1 MKIGVD
7 ARCLEWKRGG
17 VSRFLINMLEIW
29 PQLATKHRFVLYF
42 QNYIP
47 DDDFLRHPNFELK
60 LLSGPKIL
68 RSHRILAEQFL
79 MPRQLKSDNLD
90 LFFATWYSAPLLY
103 RDAKTVVAAWDISY
117 STHPKHYSW
126 LHRISLGY
134 FSRKSCERAAGVI
147 TCSEFDAGQIEK
159 YYAVPSRNIL
169 TVFLA
174 ADQRFKPERNQYEID
189 RVRKKYKLPLRF
201 ILSLGVIHNRRNV
214 DVIINSFLHLK
225 DEFPEFSLVVIGR
238 NNTLPY
244 IDIEGMMKSMIQEKR
259 ALYLPWFDDE
269 DLPAL
274 YQAAHSYI
282 CTSTVDGET
291 IMLKEAMQSGTP
303 VITSPLLKG
312 TIGGHGLIIEDPE
325 SLEHT
330 SDILR
335 IAMHQDV
342 ERDQR
347 IEDGIKWNLQISW
360 RHAAEQSL
368 TFLESR

>member
-1 MKIGVD
+1 MKIGID
-7 ARCLEWKRGG
+7 ARCLEWRRGG
-17 VSRFLINMLEIW
+17 VSRYLINMLKLW
-29 PQLATKHRFVLYF
+29 PQLATRHRFVLYF

-47 DDDFLRHPNFELK
+47 DDEFLRHPIFELK
-60 LLSGPKIL
+60 LLKGPKLL

-79 MPRQLKSDNLD
+79 MPSQLKSDNLD

-103 RDAKTVVAAWDISY
+103 RGAKTVVAAWDISY

-126 LHRISLGY
+126 VHRISLGY

-147 TCSEFDAGQIEK
+147 TCSVFDAWQIEK
-159 YYAVPSRNIL
+159 HYAVPSQNIL

-174 ADQRFKPERNQYEID
+174 ADQRFKPERNQFEID
-189 RVRKKYKLPLRF
+189 RVREKYKLPARF

-214 DVIINSFLHLK
+214 DVIINSFVHLK
-225 DEFPEFSLVVIGR
+225 GEFPGFSLVVIGR
-238 NNTLPY
+238 NSTLPY
-244 IDIEGMMKSMIQEKR
+244 IDIEGMMKPMVQEER
-259 ALYLPWFDDE
+259 ALYLSWFEDE

-325 SLEHT
+325 SIENT
-330 SDILR
+330 SDVLR
-335 IAMHQDV
+335 IAMDQDL

-347 IEDGIKWNLQISW
+347 IEDGIKWNRRISW
-360 RHAAEQSL
+360 RRVADESL
-368 TFLESR
+368 AFLESR

>member
-1 MKIGVD
+1 MKIGID
-7 ARCLEWKRGG
+7 ARCLEWRRGG
-17 VSRFLINMLEIW
+17 VSRYLISMLKLW
-29 PQLATKHRFVLYF
+29 PQLAAKHRFVLYF

-47 DDDFLRHPNFELK
+47 DDEFLRHPNFQLK
-60 LLSGPKIL
+60 LLKGPKVL

-79 MPRQLKSDNLD
+79 MPSQMKSDNLD

-103 RDAKTVVAAWDISY
+103 RRVKTVIAAWDISY

-126 LHRISLGY
+126 VHRISLGF

-147 TCSEFDAGQIEK
+147 TCSVFDAEQIVK
-159 YYAVPSRNIL
+159 HYKVPPQNIL
-169 TVFLA
+169 TVCFA
-174 ADQRFKPERNQYEID
+174 ADQRFKPERNLYEIG
-189 RVRKKYKLPLRF
+189 RVREKYNLPSCF

-214 DVIINSFLHLK
+214 DVIINSFAQLK
-225 DEFPEFSLVVIGR
+225 DKFPEFSLVVIGR
-238 NNTLPY
+238 ISTNPY
-244 IDIEGMMKSMIQEKR
+244 IDIEGMMKPMVQEER
-259 ALYLPWFDDE
+259 ALYLSWIEDE

-291 IMLKEAMQSGTP
+291 FMLKEAMQSGTP

-325 SLEHT
+325 SIENT
-330 SDILR
+330 SDVLR
-335 IAMHQDV
+335 IAMHQDP

-347 IEDGIKWNLQISW
+347 IEDGIKWNRQITW
-360 RHAAEQSL
+360 ERAANESIA
-368 TFLESR
+368 FIESR

>member
-1 MKIGVD
+1 MKIGID

-17 VSRFLINMLEIW
+17 VSRYLINMLKLW
-29 PQLATKHRFVLYF
+29 PQSAAEHRFVLYF

-47 DDDFLRHPNFELK
+47 DDEFLRHPIFELK
-60 LLSGPKIL
+60 LLTGPKVL
-68 RSHRILAEQFL
+68 RSHRIFAEQFL
-79 MPRQLKSDNLD
+79 MPSQLKSDNLD
-90 LFFATWYSAPLLY
+90 LFFATWYTAPLLY
-103 RDAKTVVAAWDISY
+103 RGAKTVVAAWDISY

-126 LHRISLGY
+126 VHRISLGY

-147 TCSEFDAGQIEK
+147 TCSVFDAGQIEK

-174 ADQRFKPERNQYEID
+174 ADQRFKPERNKFEID
-189 RVRKKYKLPLRF
+189 RVREKYKLPSCF

-214 DVIINSFLHLK
+214 DVIINSFVHLK
-225 DEFPEFSLVVIGR
+225 EEFPKFSLVVIGR
-238 NNTLPY
+238 NSTLPH
-244 IDIEGMMKSMIQEKR
+244 IDIEAIMKPMIQEER
-259 ALYLPWFDDE
+259 ALYLSWFEDE

-312 TIGGHGLIIEDPE
+312 TIGGHGLIIDDPE
-325 SLEHT
+325 SIKNT

-335 IAMHQDV
+335 IAMGQDL

-347 IEDGIKWNLQISW
+347 IDDGIKWNRRISW
-360 RHAAEQSL
+360 QRVADESIA
-368 TFLESR
+368 FLESR